1 MDGNAQREF
10 RGISQRCH
18 QLLKMPEGVNVDFK
32 RDLSGIKTRTLVAFA
47 NSPQGGAVLVG
58 VDEYTTG
65 DGVQR
70 GCVVGCPVD
79 DGARMNVINKATDCI
94 PNLDIE
100 VYVENVARQPFL
112 RIEIPSGHNKPY
124 CTQRGEYA
132 VRTDGRIRA
141 LFPDELL
148 AIFMD
153 REGEQFLSRF
163 RNAVYQLENQVGLVN
178 EALNEGILGVS
189 DRLGHL
195 DQQIRDILGTSGRR
209 SPEVTLAELRN
220 EMRSLRQAINQLQQ
234 HPPGS

>member
-1 MDGNAQREF
+1 MSSGGQREF

-18 QLLKMPEGVNVDFK
+18 QLLKMPEGINVDFK

-47 NSPQGGAVLVG
+47 NSPLGGAVLVG

-79 DGARMNVINKATDCI
+79 DTARMSIINKATDCI

-100 VYVENVARQPFL
+100 VFVENVSRQPFL
-112 RIEIPSGHNKPY
+112 RIEIASGRHKPY

-132 VRTDGRIRA
+132 IRTDGRIRA

-195 DQQIRDILGTSGRR
+195 DQQICSILGGADGR
-209 SPEVTLAELRN
+209 SPEVTLEELRA
-220 EMRSLRQAINQLQQ
+220 EMQQLRDVINT
-234 HPPGS
+234 HKS

>member
-1 MDGNAQREF
+1 MSSGSGREY
-10 RGISQRCH
+10 RGISQRCNR
-18 QLLKMPEGVNVDFK
+18 LLKMPEGVNVDFK
-32 RDLSGIKTRTLVAFA
+32 RDLAGIKTRTLVAFA

-58 VDEYTTG
+58 VDEYTSG
-65 DGVQR
+65 AGVQR
-70 GCVVGCPVD
+70 GRIVGCAVD
-79 DGARMNVINKATDCI
+79 DAARMSVINKATDCI

-100 VYVENVARQPFL
+100 VYVENLARLPFL

-148 AIFMD
+148 TIFVD

-178 EALNEGILGVS
+178 EALNSGILTVS

-195 DQQIRDILGTSGRR
+195 DQQIRNILGGSNQ
-209 SPEVTLAELRN
+209 SAPEVTLEELRA
-220 EMRSLRQAINQLQQ
+220 EMRLLREAIEQQ
-234 HPPGS
+234 RQS